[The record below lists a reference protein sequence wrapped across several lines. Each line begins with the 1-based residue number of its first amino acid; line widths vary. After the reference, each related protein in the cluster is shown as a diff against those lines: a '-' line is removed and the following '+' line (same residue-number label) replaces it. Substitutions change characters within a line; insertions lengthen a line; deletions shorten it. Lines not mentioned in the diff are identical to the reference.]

1 MLPKLAIKL
10 VQFIT
15 KQFLGLVGVKFK
27 ENS

>member
-15 KQFLGLVGVKFK
+15 KQFLGSVGKKFK
-27 ENS
+27 ENN